1 MTHYKARLSSIL
13 GHLILIVFVVTNY
26 SSAFAQN
33 QTSESNDQVDESLGE
48 KKPIRP
54 IQNSN
59 FYPDED
65 DDAGK
70 DKCLVGE
77 FRLIALNTADPGQRK
92 EVAEAWIKD
101 QAKFCTIAKLLSIR
115 NNRAQW
121 LGTADSITID
131 AELDMQLEI
140 ALEKNDETFA
150 ALYGLKLPPPP
161 PDDEEVQ

>member
-1 MTHYKARLSSIL
+1 MIHYKVRSSSIL
-13 GHLILIVFVVTNY
+13 GHLVFITMVIINF
-26 SSAFAQN
+26 SAFAQN
-33 QTSESNDQVDESLGE
+33 QTSESNNQVEESIGE

-77 FRLIALNTADPGQRK
+77 FRLIALNTADPGKRK
-92 EVAEAWIKD
+92 EIAEAWIKD

>member
-1 MTHYKARLSSIL
+1 MSYCKVKLSVIL
-13 GHLILIVFVVTNY
+13 GHLILITFVATNV
-26 SSAFAQN
+26 SALAQN
-33 QTSESNDQVDESLGE
+33 QTSESDDQVDEPIAG

-92 EVAEAWIKD
+92 EIAEAWIKD

>member
-1 MTHYKARLSSIL
+1 MSHYKVKLSVIFS
-13 GHLILIVFVVTNY
+13 HLIFVFLLATNFC
-26 SSAFAQN
+26 AIAQN
-33 QTSESNDQVDESLGE
+33 QTSESNDQLGESIGE

-92 EVAEAWIKD
+92 EIAEAWIKD

>member
-1 MTHYKARLSSIL
+1 MGHYKVRLSIIFGYLTFFIL
-13 GHLILIVFVVTNY
+13 LVTNCC
-26 SSAFAQN
+26 AVAQN
-33 QTSESNDQVDESLGE
+33 QTSENNDQLGE
-48 KKPIRP
+48 PTGEKEPIRP

-77 FRLIALNTADPGQRK
+77 FRLIALNTPDPSQRK
-92 EVAEAWIKD
+92 KVAEAWIKD

-131 AELDMQLEI
+131 AELDIQLEI

>member
-1 MTHYKARLSSIL
+1 MRRYKGRLSLIL
-13 GHLILIVFVVTNY
+13 GHLILITFVVTNF
-26 SSAFAQN
+26 SVFAQN
-33 QTSESNDQVDESLGE
+33 QTSEGNDQVDESIGG
-48 KKPIRP
+48 KKPSRP

-92 EVAEAWIKD
+92 EIAEAWIKD

>member
-1 MTHYKARLSSIL
+1 MKCYKVKFVLIL
-13 GHLILIVFVVTNY
+13 VHLILITFVATNF
-26 SSAFAQN
+26 SALAQN
-33 QTSESNDQVDESLGE
+33 STSESDGQVDEPIEG

-92 EVAEAWIKD
+92 EIAEAWIKD

>member
-1 MTHYKARLSSIL
+1 MSPQKIRLSL
-13 GHLILIVFVVTNY
+13 LFGHLTFIILLTTNFC
-26 SSAFAQN
+26 ATAQN
-33 QTSESNDQVDESLGE
+33 QTSESNGQLDESLGE

-65 DDAGK
+65 EDAGK

-77 FRLIALNTADPGQRK
+77 FRLISLNTPDPSRRK
-92 EVAEAWIKD
+92 EIAEAWIKD

-121 LGTADSITID
+121 LGTADSISID
-131 AELDMQLEI
+131 AELDIQLEI

>member
-1 MTHYKARLSSIL
+1 MRHYKVRLSIIFGYLTFAIL
-13 GHLILIVFVVTNY
+13 LVTNFC
-26 SSAFAQN
+26 AVAQN
-33 QTSESNDQVDESLGE
+33 QTFESNDQLDESIGE

-59 FYPDED
+59 FYPDEN

-92 EVAEAWIKD
+92 EIAEAWIKD

-140 ALEKNDETFA
+140 ALERNDETFA

>member
-1 MTHYKARLSSIL
+1 MSQSKVRLLLIL
-13 GHLILIVFVVTNY
+13 GHLFLTTLVATNF
-26 SSAFAQN
+26 SAVAQN
-33 QTSESNDQVDESLGE
+33 QTSESNEQVDESIGE
-48 KKPIRP
+48 RKPIRP
-54 IQNSN
+54 IQNAN

-77 FRLIALNTADPGQRK
+77 FRLIALNTTDPGQRK
-92 EVAEAWIKD
+92 KIAEAWIKD

-115 NNRAQW
+115 NNRARW

-161 PDDEEVQ
+161 PVDEEVQ

>member
-1 MTHYKARLSSIL
+1 MSHYKVNLSIII
-13 GHLILIVFVVTNY
+13 GHLTFVILLVTNFC
-26 SSAFAQN
+26 AVAQN
-33 QTSESNDQVDESLGE
+33 QTSENNNQLDESVGE

-77 FRLIALNTADPGQRK
+77 FRLIALNTLDPSQRK
-92 EVAEAWIKD
+92 KVAEAWIKD

-121 LGTADSITID
+121 LGTSDSITID
-131 AELDMQLEI
+131 AELDIQLEI